1 MNYFANIRR
10 LVVKVGTS
18 TLTHDTG
25 KLNLRGVLQTVSE
38 MGIPYA
44 IVEQDFQYHLTE
56 LETLTAAYL
65 NMKETGFVDGGTP
78 GSIVE
83 KPACSRR
90 V

>member
-1 MNYFANIRR
+1 MRI
-10 LVVKVGTS
+10 VVKVGTS

-25 KLNLRGVLQTVSE
+25 KLNLRSVLQTASE

-65 NMKETGFVDGGTP
+65 NMKLSDPLPDEE
-78 GSIVE
+78 IMLMAMQIQRIL
-83 KPACSRR
+83 K
-90 V
+90 